1 MKDFKALLSNYKVI
15 FFDSYGVIRNYNGL
29 IPGIRNTFDWLRR
42 ESKPYYII
50 TNDASRSPEL
60 LCDKLHNI
68 GMDLVEPGQVISSG
82 MLAKEFLDL
91 KVKSGVVAYMGTPES
106 AHYIEH
112 PGLEIIPIQEVN
124 EKNADQVTALV
135 LLDDEGFEWLDG
147 INKAVNLLRWR
158 SIPAIV
164 ANPDGS
170 YPISKQKVGIAIGG
184 ISWMI
189 EKITGKK
196 FIRFGK
202 PDSQIFMFAWE
213 MVKAQFPDITKKDIL
228 MVGDTLHTDI
238 LGGNKFGLDTAL
250 VLTGNILPEDAETR
264 IIASGIAPTY
274 ICTSAVVDN
283 QLSIEEGRQ
292 S

>member
-1 MKDFKALLSNYKVI
+1 MKDFKTLLSNYKVI

-29 IPGIRNTFDWLRR
+29 IPGIRNTFEWLRS
-42 ESKPYYII
+42 EGKPYYVI

-60 LCDKLHNI
+60 LVENLDRTGL
-68 GMDLVEPGQVISSG
+68 DLIEPWQIISSG
-82 MLAKEFLDL
+82 MLAKEFLDN
-91 KVKSGVVAYMGTPES
+91 KVRTGLVAYMGTENS

-112 PGLEIIPIQEVN
+112 PGLDIIPIQEVN
-124 EKNADQVTALV
+124 EKNSDQITALV

-147 INKAVNLLRWR
+147 MNKAVNLLRWR

-164 ANPDGS
+164 ANPDGA
-170 YPISKQKVGIAIGG
+170 YPISKHEVGIAIGG

-213 MVKAQFPDITKKDIL
+213 LVKERFPDINKKDIL

-264 IIASGIAPTY
+264 IISSGIAPTF
-274 ICTSAVVDN
+274 ICTSAVIDN
-283 QLSIEEGRQ
+283 QLDIYNR
-292 S
+292 